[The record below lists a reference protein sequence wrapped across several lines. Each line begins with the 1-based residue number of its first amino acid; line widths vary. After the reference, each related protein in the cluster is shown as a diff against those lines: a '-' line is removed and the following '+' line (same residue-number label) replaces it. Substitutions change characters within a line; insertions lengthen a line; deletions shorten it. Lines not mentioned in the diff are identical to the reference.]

1 MKPQEV
7 KSEERRLCAK
17 IFKVRNFS
25 FEILRVMTL
34 NFLSVNLVKY
44 MEYRYTTLLDKVTD
58 ITQCS
63 LGLQT
68 TINYD
73 EYLLPI
79 IYTYRNL

>member
-63 LGLQT
+63 LRLQT
-68 TINYD
+68 TINYN

-79 IYTYRNL
+79 IYTYRK